1 MATENL
7 TYADLGERLGV
18 SAQAARA
25 LARRLCLPRQKA
37 NDGKILV
44 AVDMTEI
51 DHKPKPAA
59 GRSRA
64 GSDLPPTAAM
74 PCTARRPEKMKE
86 PEQIREPLS
95 VGPMT
100 ASEDEQVIARS
111 YRHWPWYLVPAA
123 IPLCVAW
130 FADEKT
136 VIAVGFAGVILL
148 GLHVQA
154 SLHDLCTR
162 LRRTNLLLRGII
174 HPNPIG
180 PSLTKAQ
187 TARARGALTPHTI
200 E

>member
-25 LARRLCLPRQKA
+25 LAQRLRLPRQKA

-95 VGPMT
+95 AQMKEPLSDGPMP

-162 LRRTNLLLRGII
+162 LRRTNLLLRGN
-174 HPNPIG
+174 NP
-180 PSLTKAQ
+180 S
-187 TARARGALTPHTI
+187 
-200 E
+200 